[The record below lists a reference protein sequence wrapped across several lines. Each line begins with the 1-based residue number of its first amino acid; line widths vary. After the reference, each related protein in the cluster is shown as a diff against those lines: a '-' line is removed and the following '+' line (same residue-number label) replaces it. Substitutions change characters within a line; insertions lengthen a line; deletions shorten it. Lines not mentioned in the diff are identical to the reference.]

1 MDAIVAV
8 YEDWGI
14 GAEGTQPVTLSAD
27 RRYFREKTRK
37 CLGHCGTENPGRF
50 SRGPPPAQ
58 PGEFSPHPGKFGN
71 SRSPDCP
78 QPGGGPCSCC
88 RSEKRFLSSA
98 EPPYMGPCCPSAPGF
113 MSPRWGL
120 VLPPMY
126 SSPIWT
132 KTRTG
137 SAPMPALSA
146 GRREFPTVFVY
157 TPGAHIGF
165 DPEFPHFSIFVAR
178 SIWTNGHLWDI
189 MKP

>member
-14 GAEGTQPVTLSAD
+14 GAEGTQPVALSAD
-27 RRYFREKTRK
+27 RRYFREKTQNAWVIV
-37 CLGHCGTENPGRF
+37 G
-50 SRGPPPAQ
+50 
-58 PGEFSPHPGKFGN
+58 PGEIRKFPEPELSTARGKPLQLLPV
-71 SRSPDCP
+71 R
-78 QPGGGPCSCC
+78 
-88 RSEKRFLSSA
+88 KRFLSSA